1 MAFPLKDV
9 RFTTRKGGGAT
20 ILYPRLL
27 RDRSLLPKVD
37 IAIQYFESMLG
48 HERRELDSE
57 VMVHFFGDY
66 KLARCIVACL
76 ARTYRYRP
84 IEVEQVVRPPAMRR
98 LRRAELHTPKA
109 LRINLF
115 DRVNQAGPG
124 FLPSSERD
132 AILERLAI
140 ELGLRGGGELERLLS
155 LDADE
160 HAVLGRV
167 GAEPTAADVVA
178 QHNFGVLETALR
190 HAELLEL
197 TLAEIPP
204 DVAEMVARL
213 CASND
218 VDAALTR
225 PGGDGRLI
233 LRGRQDSFGSWAR
246 HGRKVARTVVQ
257 LLERG
262 RPMVREGSAQV
273 ALRGRRATLRFTTEV
288 LDVLAGGPAPS
299 AGWHD
304 LEGWDGA
311 ALLDRLRGPRAPR
324 SGRIVRKLP
333 DPSAWMAGVLVPD
346 LLVQDGHRSALI
358 CAVRSPAHAARLAS
372 IAPTATTGE
381 PFVFVGD
388 PTILAPLRAV
398 GALTL
403 GIERFDLSPV
413 LAALPD
419 LLANANLAGRI
430 ARVA

>member
-1 MAFPLKDV
+1 MAFPLKDL
-9 RFTTRKGGGAT
+9 RFTTRRGGGET

-27 RDRSLLPKVD
+27 RDRSILPKVD

-48 HERRELDSE
+48 HKRRELDPE

-84 IEVEQVVRPPAMRR
+84 IEVEQVVKPPAMRR
-98 LRRAELHTPKA
+98 LRRAELQTPKA
-109 LRINLF
+109 LRISLF

-132 AILERLAI
+132 AILQRMAM
-140 ELGLRGGGELERLLS
+140 ELGLRGGGELERLLH

-167 GAEPTAADVVA
+167 GVPPTAADVVA
-178 QHNFGVLETALR
+178 HHNFVVLETALR

-197 TLAEIPP
+197 TLAEVAP
-204 DVAEMVARL
+204 DVAEAVARL

-218 VDAALTR
+218 VVAAMTQ

-233 LRGRQDSFGSWAR
+233 LRGRQDGLGSWAR

-273 ALRGRRATLRFTTEV
+273 ALRGRRGTLRLTAEA
-288 LDVLAGGPAPS
+288 LDVLAGAPAPS

-311 ALLDRLRGPRAPR
+311 ALLERLRGPRAPR

-333 DPSAWMAGVLVPD
+333 DPLAWTAGVIVPD

-358 CAVRSPAHAARLAS
+358 CAVRSTAHAVRLAL

-381 PFVFVGD
+381 PCVFVGD
-388 PTILAPLRAV
+388 PTIIAPLTAV
-398 GALTL
+398 GAPAL
-403 GIERFDLSPV
+403 GLERFDLDAI

-419 LLANANLAGRI
+419 VLAAGHLRQ
-430 ARVA
+430 VA